1 MREGRASFTAALVC
15 MGRAIAEARHIE
27 PRFSDP
33 TAMVLLPPAERA
45 RVERFLAGAAPK
57 GPRGGLERWY
67 LESQAKVMAART
79 VAIDDAIR
87 AAAHPQLV
95 ILGAG
100 LDGRAWRM
108 PELRDVVV
116 FEVDHPDSQREK
128 RARAAALGPCAKD
141 IRFAAVDF
149 TRDDLAAA
157 LAAAGHDPSRPTT
170 WVWEGVVM
178 YLTAADIEAT
188 LGRVA
193 ARSPQGSR
201 LVVLYHAPA
210 WMLKLLGL
218 LVRRVGEPFRSALPP
233 SEMAALLERH
243 GFRPVRDED
252 IATIGARLAPAV
264 AKGTR
269 PIHHLRVVTADRM
282 RV

>member
-15 MGRAIAEARHIE
+15 MGRAIAEARRIE

-33 TAMVLLPPAERA
+33 TAMILLPPADRE
-45 RVERFLAGAAPK
+45 RVERFLAGRVPK
-57 GPRGGLERWY
+57 GPRGRVERWY
-67 LESQAKVMAART
+67 MGSQAKVMAART
-79 VAIDDAIR
+79 VAIDDAVR
-87 AAAHPQLV
+87 AVAHPQLV

-108 PELRDVVV
+108 PELSDVVV

-128 RARAAALGPCAKD
+128 RGRAAALTPCAKD
-141 IRFAAVDF
+141 IRFVSVDF

-157 LAAAGHDPSRPTT
+157 LAGAGHDPSRPTT

-178 YLTAADIEAT
+178 YLRPADIEAT
-188 LGRVA
+188 LRHVA
-193 ARSPQGSR
+193 ARSPRDSR
-201 LVVLYHAPA
+201 LIVLYHAPA

-218 LVRRVGEPFRSALPP
+218 FVRRVGEPFRSALRPA
-233 SEMAALLERH
+233 EMAALLERH
-243 GFRPVRDED
+243 GFRPARDED
-252 IATIGARLAPAV
+252 IAAIGARLAPEV
-264 AKGTR
+264 ARGTE
-269 PIHHLRVVTADRM
+269 PIRHLRVVTADRM